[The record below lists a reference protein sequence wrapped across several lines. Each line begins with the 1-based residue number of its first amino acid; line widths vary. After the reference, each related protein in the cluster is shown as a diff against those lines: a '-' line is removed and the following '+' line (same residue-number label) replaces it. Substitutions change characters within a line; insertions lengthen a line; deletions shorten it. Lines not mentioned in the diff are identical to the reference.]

1 MIFVGIY
8 HFQEE
13 MSVVYAPLMFLFAND
28 GFVTAS
34 PAEKTM

>member
-13 MSVVYAPLMFLFAND
+13 MGVVYAPLMFLFAMM
-28 GFVTAS
+28 AS
-34 PAEKTM
+34 